1 MRNIVRLA
9 RLLCRAWVGMPFHLG
24 PLYLSFFLLASLVMT
39 ETFCSSLMVNLP
51 IRKDGVRMA
60 SLLYVLSLFSLLSDE
75 DQEEILN
82 EVISSQSEQECASA
96 QTG

>member
-39 ETFCSSLMVNLP
+39 ETFCSSLEGGIFVYL
-51 IRKDGVRMA
+51 A
-60 SLLYVLSLFSLLSDE
+60 ALE
-75 DQEEILN
+75 ACILDLI
-82 EVISSQSEQECASA
+82 ISTAL
-96 QTG
+96 